1 MRTSIGERIAAYGIL
16 LVFAAIT
23 VVPLVNVITAALGPQ
38 SLMEPGGLH
47 PENFAA
53 AWQQG
58 RFGAYMLTSVLVVAI
73 VVPVAL
79 VLSVLAGYAFGT
91 MRFRGDQV
99 LFYLFLVGIMVPAEA
114 IVVPLFFDLRTLGLT
129 NTLWAVA
136 LPQIA
141 QSVAFGTF
149 WMRTYFRTSN
159 RSMVEAAAL
168 DGAGPLRVLFS
179 ILVPIGR
186 PAITTLIILTFMW
199 TWNEFLIPL
208 VMSPN
213 GSLRT
218 APLALA
224 LFKGQHT
231 EATALLAA
239 AAILVALPVLVVYV
253 FAQRHFIRGMIDGA
267 VRD

>member
-1 MRTSIGERIAAYGIL
+1 MRTSSGERIASYAVL
-16 LVFAAIT
+16 LVFAGLT
-23 VVPLVNVITAALGPQ
+23 LVPLVNVLTAAFGPQ
-38 SLMEPGGLH
+38 SLSESGGLH
-47 PENFAA
+47 PENFVA

-58 RFGAYMLTSVLVVAI
+58 RFGDYMLTSLTVVAI
-73 VVPVAL
+73 VVPGAL

-99 LFYLFLVGIMVPAEA
+99 LFYLFLLGIMVPAEA

-136 LPQIA
+136 LPQMA

-149 WMRTYFRTSN
+149 WMRTYFRASD
-159 RSMVEAAAL
+159 RSMIEAAAL

-186 PAITTLIILTFMW
+186 PAIVTLIILTFMW

-239 AAILVALPVLVVYV
+239 AAVLVALPVLIVYI
-253 FAQRHFIRGMIDGA
+253 FLQRHFIRGMIEGA
-267 VRD
+267 VRG